1 MKIGV
6 SAIQGS
12 FERHIAMLKK
22 MKIPTVEVRRHRHLA
37 GISGLIFPGGETT
50 TYLHL
55 LDHYGW
61 FDEIKKF
68 YRDGGALFGTCAG
81 AILLG
86 KSDKKEDRRFAFID
100 VYLNRNAYGRQVDSF
115 ITPVDITGFQEPFQA
130 IFIRAPII
138 DHVGREVTILGKE
151 QEHPIL
157 VRSGRILL
165 STFHPELTQDDRI
178 HRYFIENVVL
188 DASS

>member
-22 MKIPTVEVRRHRHLA
+22 MKVPVVEVRRSTHLA

-55 LDHYGW
+55 LNHYGW
-61 FDEIKKF
+61 FKEIEKF
-68 YRDGGALFGTCAG
+68 YSDGGALFGTCAG

-86 KSDKKEDRRFAFID
+86 KSDKTEDRRFGFID
-100 VYLNRNAYGRQVDSF
+100 ATLKRNAYGRQVDSF
-115 ITPVDITGFQEPFQA
+115 ITPVHISEFEKPFQA

-138 DHVGREVTILGKE
+138 DHVGEEVTVLGKE
-151 QEHPIL
+151 QQHPIL

-178 HRYFIENVVL
+178 HRYFIENVIGN
-188 DASS
+188 AS